1 MFGVVSKSP
10 KEVLAA
16 CSIAL
21 VAELYLSGQM
31 LKTPSRDPFADTADV
46 DPQGRSLILV
56 ISGFSGARD
65 FTLVL
70 PDEKNSWL
78 GVIPEAVASSHTM
91 CGVICKALK
100 PGTCSLWETD
110 EWRTL
115 CATTWRHCG
124 IWASGSRD
132 LYPWDHAGM
141 T

>member
-1 MFGVVSKSP
+1 
-10 KEVLAA
+10 VLVT

-91 CGVICKALK
+91 CGVICKALSQ
-100 PGTCSLWETD
+100 TLTIRSRSL
-110 EWRTL
+110 RNSNAKARKL
-115 CATTWRHCG
+115 RAM
-124 IWASGSRD
+124 
-132 LYPWDHAGM
+132 P
-141 T
+141 

>member
-91 CGVICKALK
+91 CGVICKALSQ
-100 PGTCSLWETD
+100 TLTIRSRSLRNSNAKARMELS
-110 EWRTL
+110 TL
-115 CATTWRHCG
+115 RVD
-124 IWASGSRD
+124 S
-132 LYPWDHAGM
+132 
-141 T
+141 

>member
-78 GVIPEAVASSHTM
+78 GVIPEAVASSHTT
-91 CGVICKALK
+91 CGVICKVLSQ
-100 PGTCSLWETD
+100 TLTIRSRSLRNSNAKARMELS
-110 EWRTL
+110 TL
-115 CATTWRHCG
+115 RVD
-124 IWASGSRD
+124 S
-132 LYPWDHAGM
+132 
-141 T
+141 